1 MIANGTVAN
10 DRVNKYG
17 ERLLPEAIFSAYQQ
31 QWMDVFPYTVNHDST
46 RRIGCSRISGI
57 FIEPGATY
65 LTNQML
71 IPENDEEKTKV
82 DRQVKNSY
90 ISRIEK
96 EHGHDFER
104 LISLL
109 SDVISEGNTRIYT
122 DSVAIIDEGIVPR
135 LIPELW
141 KQLDKDGL
149 ICMSN
154 LTPVLPGIFRHGE
167 FLVYA
172 HPYLRRSLSRL
183 NGLNVPFLTCL
194 QEKMPNAKIALDT
207 DMIGLAGTESPHREY
222 AYWWGPQF
230 DNDLSKIPE
239 GVSHFENEHYDRLMS
254 PILHTECGWYIQ
266 DDIRTFECEEIT
278 DIQNLYH
285 SCDMYGCRYVHSML
299 DAGTGLP
306 YHLDG
311 AIRAYDD
318 EKMLHRL
325 DVNLKQADR
334 NTVYTKLWRVDQLI
348 PVEIW
353 KELITHYYRDN
364 HLIGEYFG
372 GVDQRQ
378 AKNNI
383 DNSETHHPSAEV
395 ENDFIPA
402 NLRPGDGIRLLIT
415 LDNLEEDFGKYDVKF
430 RPHTYT
436 GPQNRYVRA
445 IEYESITLRKR
456 LNALGLHVR
465 LPYCPRLAFNDTAFN
480 FPIMACKSVDV
491 ANNVIA
497 AILDFSKLWNSH
509 NENRVISFGIKVNYS
524 NYAVTYSFIG
534 HIDDIVK
541 LNLDF
546 DYSIPAASDEIV
558 GWAKDLRTYLDRYNI
573 SYLHPPLGAMLS
585 SNNTLIYKRIFV
597 DILLS
602 AISICDDKC
611 TAEFSVSSEIEQ
623 QIFENGITATF
634 ALNVKNSI
642 CCKCMRP
649 YHQCKCVKFL
659 DPQCTDNL
667 VDFDL
672 IGVFW
677 TNRRA

>member
-1 MIANGTVAN
+1 MIIANGTVAN

-17 ERLLPEAIFSAYQQ
+17 ERLLPEAIFSAYLQ

-46 RRIGCSRISGI
+46 RRIGSSRISGI

-71 IPENDEEKTKV
+71 IPENDAEKAKV
-82 DRQVKNSY
+82 DGQVRKSY
-90 ISRIEK
+90 VSRTEK
-96 EHGHDFER
+96 EHGRDFER
-104 LISLL
+104 LMSLL
-109 SDVISEGNTRIYT
+109 SDVLSEGNKRIYT

-141 KQLDKDGL
+141 EQLDADGL
-149 ICMSN
+149 ICMCN
-154 LTPVLPGIFRHGE
+154 LTPVLPGIFRYGE
-167 FLVYA
+167 FLIYA
-172 HPYLRRSLSRL
+172 HPYLRRSLSRF
-183 NGLNVPFLTCL
+183 NSLNVPFLTCL
-194 QEKMPNAKIALDT
+194 QEKMPNAKIALDA

-230 DNDLSKIPE
+230 DNDLSKIPL

-254 PILHTECGWYIQ
+254 PVLHTECGWYIQ

-278 DIQNLYH
+278 DIRNINH

-299 DAGTGLP
+299 AADSGLP

-334 NTVYTKLWRVDQLI
+334 NTVYTKLWRVDQRI

-378 AKNNI
+378 AESV
-383 DNSETHHPSAEV
+383 DNPETHQPSAEV
-395 ENDFIPA
+395 ENELIPSD
-402 NLRPGDGIRLLIT
+402 LRPGDGVRLFIT
-415 LDNLEEDFGKYDVKF
+415 IDDREEDFGKYDVKL

-436 GPQNRYVRA
+436 GPHNQYIRA
-445 IEYESITLRKR
+445 IEYESITLCKR

-465 LPYCPRLAFNDTAFN
+465 IPCCPRLVFNDTALN
-480 FPIMACKSVDV
+480 FPTMVCKSIDV

-497 AILDFSKLWNSH
+497 AVLDFSKIWNCH
-509 NENRVISFGIKVNYS
+509 HDNRVISFGIKVNYS
-524 NYAVTYSFIG
+524 DYAITYSFIG
-534 HIDDIVK
+534 HIDDIV
-541 LNLDF
+541 NLHHDF
-546 DYSIPAASDEIV
+546 DFSIPTATEKIV
-558 GWAKDLRTYLDRYNI
+558 GWAKDLRTYLDGYNI
-573 SYLHPPLGAMLS
+573 SYLRPRLGSMLS
-585 SNNTLIYKRIFV
+585 IDNALIYKRIFV
-597 DILLS
+597 DSSLD
-602 AISICDDKC
+602 AITTDGEGYI
-611 TAEFSVSSEIEQ
+611 AELTVSPEIEQ
-623 QIFENGITATF
+623 QVSENGITATL

-642 CCKCMRP
+642 CCKCGKP
-649 YHQCKCVKFL
+649 YQQCKCIKFL

-677 TNRRA
+677 TNRMA